1 MKKEE
6 FLKYIIEAAEYKYKT
21 EAERALNSVLKA
33 IENALSEGKKVPFVG
48 FGSFEVVERPARE
61 ARVPSTGKLVKVPA
75 HKSVKFKPG
84 SKLKEAVNKK

>member
-6 FLKYIIEAAEYKYKT
+6 FLKYVIDAGEYKYKA

-48 FGSFEVVERPARE
+48 FGSFEVVERAARE
-61 ARVPSTGKLVKVPA
+61 ARVPGTDKVIKVPA
-75 HKSVKFKPG
+75 QKSVKFKPG
-84 SKLKEAVNKK
+84 SRLKEAVNKK